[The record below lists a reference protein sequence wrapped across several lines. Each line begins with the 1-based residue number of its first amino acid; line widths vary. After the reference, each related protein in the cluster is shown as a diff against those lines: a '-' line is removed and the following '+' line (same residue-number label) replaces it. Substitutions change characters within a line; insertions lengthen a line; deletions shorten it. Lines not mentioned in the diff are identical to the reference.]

1 MIKINRN
8 TGEVTGTID
17 TNKAW
22 EIVVG
27 VYAKLLEEHAQLPKE
42 EEKENV

>member
-22 EIVVG
+22 EKIVEA
-27 VYAKLLEEHAQLPKE
+27 YAQLPEE